1 MKIRHVANIDYK
13 SNNLLEHIG
22 SFDNGD
28 KLELTLIVV
37 VRQNYLSI
45 GGGFKNYIINYI
57 HIYKYV
63 IFYFS
68 FCLVKW
74 F

>member
-1 MKIRHVANIDYK
+1 MLQNINIENK
-13 SNNLLEHIG
+13 SNTLLEHIG

-28 KLELTLIVV
+28 KLELTLTVG
-37 VRQNYLSI
+37 VRQNYKSI
-45 GGGFKNYIINYI
+45 GGGVKIFIINYI

-68 FCLVKW
+68 FYLVKW
-74 F
+74 L